1 MKVKILLVGIGGYG
15 GLYVN
20 EVLNPKNSD
29 KMELVGIVDPYPQ
42 SCPRLS
48 ELINICGQPYAD
60 MESFYKERTADLAV
74 ISTPIQFHAEQIKT
88 ALKYGSNVLCEKP
101 LCGDAADIE
110 PLITARNAAGKFVY
124 IGYQWSHSEAI
135 NALKKDIIAGV
146 YGAPVSLRTLVLW
159 PRGASYFR
167 RGTGWAGKI
176 YAPDGKAIYDSVAN
190 NAAAHYLH
198 NMLYVTGESINKSR
212 GVTKATASLARANN
226 IENFDT
232 AIIRCTL
239 DGGGDALFI
248 ASHAIH
254 INVNPIFDYQF
265 TKGRVTFSQDP
276 FPSSINAKDY
286 IPGHI
291 IGTTKDGKTVDYGDP
306 FLFPE
311 RKLHIAVDTVLGKPG
326 GEELCG
332 IDAASQH
339 TRVINTIQKNADIRN
354 FRPDLLRQ
362 RGDVTY
368 VEGLAER
375 LIEVYNG
382 DAVDFTDLTV

>member
-29 KMELVGIVDPYPQ
+29 KMELAGIVDPYPQ

-48 ELINICGQPYAD
+48 ELTDICGQPYAD
-60 MESFYKERTADLAV
+60 MESFYKERIADLAV

-110 PLITARNAAGKFVY
+110 PLIMARRAAGRFVY
-124 IGYQWSHSEAI
+124 IGYQWSHSKAI
-135 NALKKDIIAGV
+135 NALKKDIMAGV
-146 YGAPVSLRTLVLW
+146 YGSPVSLRTLVLW
-159 PRGASYFR
+159 PRGVSYFK

-176 YAPDGKAIYDSVAN
+176 YSSDGKIIYDSVAN

-198 NMLYVTGESINKSR
+198 NMLYVTGDSINRSR
-212 GVTKATASLARANN
+212 SVTQTTALLARANN

-239 DGGGDALFI
+239 DGGGDALFV

-254 INVNPIFDYQF
+254 INVNPVFVYQF
-265 TKGRVTFSQDP
+265 TAGRVTFSQDP
-276 FPSSINAKDY
+276 LPASIDSKNY
-286 IPGHI
+286 TPGRI
-291 IGTTKDGKTVDYGDP
+291 IGTTKDGATIDYGDP
-306 FLFPE
+306 FAFPA
-311 RKLHIAVDTVLGKPG
+311 RKLHIAVDAVLGKPS

-332 IDAASQH
+332 IEAASQH

-354 FRPDLLRQ
+354 FRPDLIRH
-362 RGDVTY
+362 RGDVKY
-368 VEGLAER
+368 ALGLAER
-375 LIEVYNG
+375 LIAVYNG
-382 DAVDFTDLTV
+382 DADNICDLVL

>member
-1 MKVKILLVGIGGYG
+1 
-15 GLYVN
+15 
-20 EVLNPKNSD
+20 
-29 KMELVGIVDPYPQ
+29 
-42 SCPRLS
+42 
-48 ELINICGQPYAD
+48 
-60 MESFYKERTADLAV
+60 
-74 ISTPIQFHAEQIKT
+74 
-88 ALKYGSNVLCEKP
+88 
-101 LCGDAADIE
+101 
-110 PLITARNAAGKFVY
+110 
-124 IGYQWSHSEAI
+124 
-135 NALKKDIIAGV
+135 
-146 YGAPVSLRTLVLW
+146 
-159 PRGASYFR
+159 
-167 RGTGWAGKI
+167 
-176 YAPDGKAIYDSVAN
+176 
-190 NAAAHYLH
+190 
-198 NMLYVTGESINKSR
+198 MLYVTGESINKSR